1 MCIRPLVTDL
11 VLRGQTAG
19 EPFIQF
25 SSESAARRNEIDAPW
40 ECLAGPEY
48 TDYHEQVDE
57 ERQPPPHS
65 PSNPARARLEAFRT
79 FGQLSSVGLSFVL
92 AVVIGTA
99 IGWWLDRITGWSPIC
114 FILFFL
120 LGLVAGIRN
129 VYYTTKKFMK

>member
-1 MCIRPLVTDL
+1 M
-11 VLRGQTAG
+11 
-19 EPFIQF
+19 
-25 SSESAARRNEIDAPW
+25 
-40 ECLAGPEY
+40 
-48 TDYHEQVDE
+48 DE
-57 ERQPPPHS
+57 ERRPPPHP

-92 AVVIGTA
+92 AVVIGAA